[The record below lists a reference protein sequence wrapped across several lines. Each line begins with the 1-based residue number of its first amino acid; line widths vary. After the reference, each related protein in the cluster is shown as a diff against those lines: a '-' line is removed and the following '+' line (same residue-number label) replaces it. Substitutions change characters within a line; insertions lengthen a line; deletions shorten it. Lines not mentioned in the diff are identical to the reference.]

1 MHDWMK
7 KSWRRSKRGEYMQD
21 RMKKC
26 RKRRGSNEYMH
37 DLHEEEQEK
46 EKQA

>member
-1 MHDWMK
+1 
-7 KSWRRSKRGEYMQD
+7 MQD

-26 RKRRGSNEYMH
+26 RKRRGRNEYMH